1 LERLEQLNVTGEKMN
16 LNRLNATIEKIN
28 ASGVSNPKLTTQQY
42 IDMISPIIE
51 NCVIGIMN
59 KAMVKDDVKIVE
71 NLAQT
76 ILRLRK
82 ELDE

>member
-1 LERLEQLNVTGEKMN
+1 MN
-16 LNRLNATIEKIN
+16 LRRLNMTIEQIN
-28 ASGVSNPKLTTQQY
+28 GSGVSNPKLTTQQY

>member
-1 LERLEQLNVTGEKMN
+1 MN
-16 LNRLNATIEKIN
+16 LRRLNMTIEKIN

-71 NLAQT
+71 NLVQT